1 MSIISEMS
9 FQVNTT
15 LADSANSE
23 QNSEDSRLAL
33 FILWGIILPLIAGI
47 GLVGNILTIIVLWR
61 REMHSTTILYLRGLV
76 ITDTGILLGSVITLT
91 PISCANYVHGEASEY
106 FQEHVYPAIHTPGY
120 YIIMTL
126 QQCNVWI
133 TVSVSIERYIA
144 ICHPFR
150 AARLITRKKTIIVII
165 SIVIVSLIYNIPH
178 LLATTA
184 ITVPCG
190 ASSST
195 TNPPTETKVT
205 VVNSDTDLYDLVLSS
220 IPSTPISANKT
231 VSVPDPASS
240 CLQVITTEFG
250 YTEFYTTYRTI
261 MYSIIIYVI
270 PFLALLIINS
280 FLIKELMAM
289 QQRRSGTNI
298 HEENEANLS
307 MVLVLIVIVFIFCQT
322 PGLISQFDMIDRDAF
337 VYWLAISNLLFT
349 TNSAVNFLIYT
360 AFGRKFRR
368 VLMRVFRH
376 IFQTNRRQSQS
387 SCRTSQ
393 YTNGEIDSSEFTTQ
407 CSTLRLNN
415 CYKKKSKAN
424 GNASENIPL
433 NTVQNAK
440 TTAQNGISRKMK
452 QNNGTKQVLYTN
464 EGESTGNQSVTNSTP
479 TDSLALVG
487 SSTNN
492 NGFQTVLNRSS
503 QTINAG
509 VGNCSDTK
517 VKVCSGT
524 KDGQTAATNACYL

>member
-1 MSIISEMS
+1 MLC
-9 FQVNTT
+9 F
-15 LADSANSE
+15 
-23 QNSEDSRLAL
+23 
-33 FILWGIILPLIAGI
+33 LI
-47 GLVGNILTIIVLWR
+47 R
-61 REMHSTTILYLRGLV
+61 
-76 ITDTGILLGSVITLT
+76 
-91 PISCANYVHGEASEY
+91 SCANYVHGEASEY
-106 FQEHVYPAIHTPGY
+106 FQEHVYPVIHTPGY

-184 ITVPCG
+184 IPCRT
-190 ASSST
+190 SST
-195 TNPPTETKVT
+195 TSPPTETKVT

-220 IPSTPISANKT
+220 IPATPISANT
-231 VSVPDPASS
+231 TESPPDPASS
-240 CLQVITTEFG
+240 CLEVITTAFG

-322 PGLISQFDMIDRDAF
+322 PGLISQFDMINRDAF

-393 YTNGEIDSSEFTTQ
+393 YTNGEVDSSEFTTQ

-415 CYKKKSKAN
+415 CYKKKNKAN

-433 NTVQNAK
+433 NTVRNAK

-452 QNNGTKQVLYTN
+452 QNNGTKQILYTN
-464 EGESTGNQSVTNSTP
+464 EGESTGNQTLTNSAVA
-479 TDSLALVG
+479 DSVALVG
-487 SSTNN
+487 SQN

-503 QTINAG
+503 SQTINTG

-517 VKVCSGT
+517 AKLCSGT
-524 KDGQTAATNACYL
+524 KDGQTAATSASYL

>member
-1 MSIISEMS
+1 MSIVSE
-9 FQVNTT
+9 VNTT
-15 LADSANSE
+15 FEDPTYSE
-23 QNSEDSRLAL
+23 QNSEDSHLAL
-33 FILWGIILPLIAGI
+33 FILWGTILPLIASI

-91 PISCANYVHGEASEY
+91 PISCANYVHSDASEY
-106 FQEHVYPAIHTPGY
+106 FKDHIYPVIHTPGY

-133 TVSVSIERYIA
+133 TVSVSMERYIA

-150 AARLITRKKTIIVII
+150 AARLITRKKTIIVLIT
-165 SIVIVSLIYNIPH
+165 IVIISLIYNIPH

-184 ITVPCG
+184 SPCA
-190 ASSST
+190 ASANT
-195 TNPPTETKVT
+195 TAPAEMKVT
-205 VVNSDTDLYDLVLSS
+205 VINSEGDLYELLLSS
-220 IPSTPISANKT
+220 TPPTPLSAITTASTPAP
-231 VSVPDPASS
+231 VSY
-240 CLQVITTEFG
+240 CLEVVTTDFG
-250 YTEFYTTYRTI
+250 NTEFYMTYRTI

-298 HEENEANLS
+298 NDENEANLS

-322 PGLISQFDMIDRDAF
+322 PGLISQFDLINTGAF
-337 VYWLAISNLLFT
+337 IYWLAISNLLFT

-376 IFQTNRRQSQS
+376 IFQKNRRQSQS

-393 YTNGEIDSSEFTTQ
+393 YTNGDIDNSDETTTQ
-407 CSTLRLNN
+407 CTSLGFFK
-415 CYKKKSKAN
+415 CFKKKSKEN
-424 GNASENIPL
+424 GNTGENIPL
-433 NTVQNAK
+433 NTVVSD
-440 TTAQNGISRKMK
+440 TTSAQNGILRKIK
-452 QNNGTKQVLYTN
+452 QNNGTKQIRYANARENIGKEPLTDC
-464 EGESTGNQSVTNSTP
+464 TTADSV
-479 TDSLALVG
+479 SLAGRNSKNSPIHNSL
-487 SSTNN
+487 NN
-492 NGFQTVLNRSS
+492 RKLL
-503 QTINAG
+503 TINS
-509 VGNCSDTK
+509 VVKKSEDTK
-517 VKVCSGT
+517 TNVTLGT
-524 KDGQTAATNACYL
+524 SDEQTAATHERYQ